1 MRTRNTTS
9 VAAALLC
16 VWALTAN
23 LSAQRAVPRGG
34 SSGGSSSGG
43 HSSGGGSGGGGST
56 SSGGSSGG
64 GTSSGGSSGGG
75 QKSGGAV
82 QRAPA
87 RGGDTSTKGGTV
99 VARTAEPSSG
109 NTRDTASSTPA
120 RSDDENDPAPTT
132 RTRQGAPTYGKAVP
146 RKGAPPPLDHD
157 WDPGDYYGGYYP
169 WGWSGIG
176 FGGYYG
182 GYYDPWYYGGYG
194 YPTYSGSYNDYDG
207 TLRLKMK
214 PREAQVFADGYFMG
228 VVDDFDGMWQ
238 RLHLQPGPHRIE
250 VRGEGYETLMFEVNL
265 QPDKT
270 ITYTGELKKLIE

>member
-1 MRTRNTTS
+1 MRTRNTTG
-9 VAAALLC
+9 VTAALLC

-34 SSGGSSSGG
+34 SGGGSTSSGG
-43 HSSGGGSGGGGST
+43 HSSGG
-56 SSGGSSGG
+56 SSGG
-64 GTSSGGSSGGG
+64 GSGTASGGSSGGG

-120 RSDDENDPAPTT
+120 RSDDENESAPTT
-132 RTRQGAPTYGKAVP
+132 RTRQGAPAYGKAVP

-182 GYYDPWYYGGYG
+182 GYYDPWYYGGY
-194 YPTYSGSYNDYDG
+194 PTYSGSYNDYDG
-207 TLRLKMK
+207 MLRLKMK
-214 PREAQVFADGYFMG
+214 PREAQVFVDGYFMG

-250 VRGEGYETLMFEVNL
+250 VRAEGYDTLMFEVNL

-270 ITYTGELKKLIE
+270 ITYTGELRQLTR

>member
-34 SSGGSSSGG
+34 SSGGGSTSSGG
-43 HSSGGGSGGGGST
+43 HSSGGSSGSGGST
-56 SSGGSSGG
+56 SGGSSGG
-64 GTSSGGSSGGG
+64 
-75 QKSGGAV
+75 QRSGGAV

-87 RGGDTSTKGGTV
+87 RGDDSPAKGGTV
-99 VARTAEPSSG
+99 VARTPEPASG
-109 NTRDTASSTPA
+109 NTRDTVASTPA
-120 RSDDENDPAPTT
+120 RSDDDNNESAPAS
-132 RTRQGAPTYGKAVP
+132 RGRQGTGSYGKAVP
-146 RKGAPPPLDHD
+146 RKGAPPPTDVD
-157 WDPGDYYGGYYP
+157 ISVPGGYYGGYYP

-182 GYYDPWYYGGYG
+182 GYYDPWYYGGG
-194 YPTYSGSYNDYDG
+194 YPTYSGSYNDYDAM
-207 TLRLKMK
+207 LRLKMK

-270 ITYTGELKKLIE
+270 ITYTGELRPVQ